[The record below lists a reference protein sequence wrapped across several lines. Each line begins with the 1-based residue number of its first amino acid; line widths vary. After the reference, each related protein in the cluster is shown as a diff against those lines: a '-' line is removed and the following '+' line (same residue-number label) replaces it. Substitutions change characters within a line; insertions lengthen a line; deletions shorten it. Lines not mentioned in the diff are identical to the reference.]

1 MHSFLLASMLVAH
14 IVGGTIT
21 SSYPE
26 VGGLTGK
33 HWAQPTPFCTGT
45 LIRPQIFLTAAHC
58 LFSNDE
64 LFNSDNPQPF
74 DPALL
79 QVVFGDQRYD
89 VVSFSIHHHFNFPLN
104 DIALLVL
111 AQPIPDIAPAK
122 VARVSPPRSARATI
136 VGFGDSGGPVA
147 DVGKH
152 KREGTVRLRPCPAES
167 DLRTSICWYTRH
179 DGETNSCFGDSG
191 GPVYVKSHA
200 SLYLAG
206 IVSGGDGCLTG
217 WSYNTDVAQYRDW
230 MDDEI
235 EKIDSAS
242 TAARGR

>member
-1 MHSFLLASMLVAH
+1 MHSFLFASMIVAH

-21 SSYPE
+21 HAYPE

-33 HWAQPTPFCTGT
+33 RWAQPTPFCTGT
-45 LIRPQIFLTAAHC
+45 LIHPQIFLTAAHC

-64 LFNSDNPQPF
+64 LFNSDHPQPF
-74 DPALL
+74 DPGLL

-89 VVSFSIHHHFNFPLN
+89 VRSFLIHGHFNFPLN

-111 AQPIPDIAPAK
+111 AQPIPDIEPAK
-122 VARVSPPRSARATI
+122 LAHVTPLHGRATI

-147 DVGKH
+147 DAGKY

-191 GPVYVKSHA
+191 GPVYVKSHT

-217 WSYNTDVAQYRDW
+217 WSFNTDVAQFRDW
-230 MDDEI
+230 VDDEI
-235 EKIDSAS
+235 EEIDSGS
-242 TAARGR
+242 AAVR